1 MLQVVIHI
9 KIIIKNANY
18 MLTVYDLWC
27 ILILTRRQQHRR
39 NKTMKTL
46 TVTEVVNNMTSEQ
59 YLNMLNTFFGEVPQ
73 EIQDLSDEEL
83 LAELLA

>member
-1 MLQVVIHI
+1 
-9 KIIIKNANY
+9 
-18 MLTVYDLWC
+18 
-27 ILILTRRQQHRR
+27 
-39 NKTMKTL
+39 MKTL